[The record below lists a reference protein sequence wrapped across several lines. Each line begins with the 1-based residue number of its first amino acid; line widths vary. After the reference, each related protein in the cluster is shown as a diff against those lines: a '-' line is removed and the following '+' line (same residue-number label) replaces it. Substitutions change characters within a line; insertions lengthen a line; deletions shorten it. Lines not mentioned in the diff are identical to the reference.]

1 MKKLLSLLLT
11 LALCTS
17 LSVPALAAEFRD
29 VPQSHTFHDAIQ
41 ECAAKGITSG
51 YADGSFK
58 PAAKVTR
65 AQFCVMLSRAFYPD
79 AVKEN
84 STESNKD
91 LGWFVPNTEA
101 LSQAGVLKGSSF
113 ASLYQEAGTMDKPIS
128 RYDMAQLMTNIM
140 AQTGASAGEKEKAA
154 AAEKIADWDGIH
166 DEYRDAVSNVYAL
179 GIIGGYSDGTFG
191 GTVTMNRGQGC
202 AVIYR
207 MAQHIG
213 SEPPA
218 GGQEE
223 TPNAPEKTPEKTPEK
238 APEKTPE
245 KTPEK
250 PQPSKPSPEEAAAE
264 LLRLLNAERT
274 RSGLKALETM
284 DSLTQAA
291 AMRAKDLSG
300 GYIEI
305 RADGSSWVSVL
316 EKTGVPADYADESFV
331 VGIGYDTAEA
341 ALEKVLATPEARTA
355 LMDRDYTHL
364 SVGYVHDAKGYGGY
378 QDFWSLLYII
388 RSDGDATGGGEEPPG
403 SGEAPGGET
412 PVTPDGSDLEA
423 MRQGVLELVNAARAQ
438 NGKSPLTLDD
448 GLTGVAQ
455 LRAEEIV
462 QSFSHTRPN
471 GTSCFTAVKEAGI
484 AAGAMGENIAAGQ
497 SSPASV
503 MDSWMNSEGHRAN
516 ILNEDFSSIGI
527 GYVKAPSG
535 YKQYWVQM
543 FMS

>member
-1 MKKLLSLLLT
+1 MKKLLSLLL
-11 LALCTS
+11 ALSLCMA

-58 PAAKVTR
+58 PASQVTR

-84 STESNKD
+84 STESNKA

-101 LSQAGVLKGSSF
+101 LYQAGVLKGASF
-113 ASLYQEAGTMDKPIS
+113 ASLYREAGTMDKPIS

-140 AQTGASAGEKEKAA
+140 AQRGASAGEEEKAA

-207 MAQHIG
+207 MAQHVG

-223 TPNAPEKTPEKTPEK
+223 TPNAPEKTPEK

-245 KTPEK
+245 KTPENL
-250 PQPSKPSPEEAAAE
+250 QPSKPAPEAAAAE
-264 LLRLLNAERT
+264 LLRLLNAQRAKA
-274 RSGLKALETM
+274 GLKPLEAM
-284 DSLTQAA
+284 DSLDQAA
-291 AMRAKDLSG
+291 QIRAKDLSG

-305 RADGSSWVSVL
+305 RADGSDWSSVL
-316 EKTGVPADYADESFV
+316 EKTGVPAVYVDESLV
-331 VGIGYDTAEA
+331 VGTGYDTAEA
-341 ALEKVLATPEARTA
+341 ALEKVLSTPSARTA
-355 LMDRDYTHL
+355 LMNQEHTHL

-388 RSDGDATGGGEEPPG
+388 QSDSDAPG
-403 SGEAPGGET
+403 SETPGSSEAPGGEA
-412 PVTPDGSDLEA
+412 PSTPDSGDLQA

-448 GLTGVAQ
+448 ALTDVAQ

-471 GTSCFTAVKEAGI
+471 GTSCFTAVEEAGI
-484 AAGAMGENIAAGQ
+484 SAGSMGENIAAGQ
-497 SSPASV
+497 SSPAAV

-516 ILNEDFSSIGI
+516 ILKGNFSSIGI

-535 YKQYWVQM
+535 YKHYWVQL